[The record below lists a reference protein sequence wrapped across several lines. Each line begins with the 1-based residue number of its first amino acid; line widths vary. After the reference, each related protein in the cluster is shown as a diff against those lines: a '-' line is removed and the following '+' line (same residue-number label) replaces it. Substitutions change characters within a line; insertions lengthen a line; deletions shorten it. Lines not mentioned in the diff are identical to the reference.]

1 VGYTSLQRSTF
12 TYTHTG
18 QLASTTDP
26 DGDVSTT
33 TYDARDRAATEV
45 DGEGRTQAFFYTPDG
60 KLQSGFEAYGTSE
73 QVQTHTAWYNGLGE
87 REELRQ
93 AKGIAGNPGASD
105 DAEYSTF
112 WAYDGFGRLDAISYP
127 APIASAAHP
136 TESFSYDPNGNITA
150 HITRAGDTIGQS
162 YDALNRVT
170 AKTTPEGTVTTSYTL
185 VDEPLVLTGPDQ
197 HSAGTWTLTHTYD
210 AVGRILSETQASPES
225 VARTTAYQYDEA
237 GNRTRITWPGGFY
250 VDYIYD
256 DASRLTQA
264 RANGTMQLASYYYDA
279 LGRVIAISAANPS
292 GYPVGSTSI
301 SYEDDGDV
309 AAVEVGFVNDDWT
322 ALAAGAFG
330 IGVTKFTPWAYGL

>member
-1 VGYTSLQRSTF
+1 VVGQLTAYDVGSSPYANGAGFTSVQRSTF

-26 DGDVSTT
+26 DGDVSLT

-45 DGEGRTQAFFYTPDG
+45 DGEGRTQALFYTPDG
-60 KLQSGFEAYGTSE
+60 LLQSGFEAYGTSE

-105 DAEYSTF
+105 NAEYSTF
-112 WAYDGFGRLDAISYP
+112 WTFDGFGRLDEISYP

-136 TESFSYDPNGNITA
+136 TESFSYDPNGNVTA

-185 VDEPLVLTGPDQ
+185 MDEPLVLTGPDQ
-197 HSAGTWTLTHTYD
+197 HSAGAWALTHTYD
-210 AVGRILSETQASPES
+210 AAGRMLSETQTRSEERRVGKECRSRWSP
-225 VARTTAYQYDEA
+225 YH
-237 GNRTRITWPGGFY
+237 
-250 VDYIYD
+250 
-256 DASRLTQA
+256 
-264 RANGTMQLASYYYDA
+264 
-279 LGRVIAISAANPS
+279 
-292 GYPVGSTSI
+292 
-301 SYEDDGDV
+301 
-309 AAVEVGFVNDDWT
+309 
-322 ALAAGAFG
+322 
-330 IGVTKFTPWAYGL
+330 